1 MGAIERGNRS
11 GVMPRP
17 EQRRS
22 NGGRS
27 LGLQR
32 GVLLPSKSV
41 FPQRGEEIGSEWERK
56 VGGKELQ
63 KVVVMEVVAGAFSEE
78 GAEARQDLRDR

>member
-1 MGAIERGNRS
+1 MA
-11 GVMPRP
+11 RP

-22 NGGRS
+22 NVGRS
-27 LGLQR
+27 LELRR
-32 GVLLPSKSV
+32 GVLLPSMTV
-41 FPQRGEEIGSEWERK
+41 FPQRGEEIGSEGERM

-63 KVVVMEVVAGAFSEE
+63 EVVVVEVVARAFSEE